1 MCHSPGAATDK
12 ASSLLHIIGCKN
24 LYIYMNSIRHRWHRR
39 EAQKAAA
46 LTERR

>member
-12 ASSLLHIIGCKN
+12 AHSLLYIIGCKN
-24 LYIYMNSIRHRWHRR
+24 LYIYMNSIRHHWHWR